1 MVAVFHARFHIF
13 LYRFGNKARL
23 AAFIQRVVNYHLFAL
38 AEVCPK
44 VLALSALIV
53 ADEHICGSK
62 YVLRRAV
69 ILLQADNIGIGVA
82 IESLF
87 KRKYIFDGSSAEFVD
102 ALVVIADNAEVI
114 VARREQVY
122 QAELHGICI
131 LILVNEN
138 VFVEVL
144 IMQEHIVVLLKK
156 LHNVAEQVVEI
167 HSVRLKKAAV
177 VKLVDLSYL
186 SLAEFVFIHL
196 VILIGRDHLVF
207 LCRDR

>member
-1 MVAVFHARFHIF
+1 M
-13 LYRFGNKARL
+13 
-23 AAFIQRVVNYHLFAL
+23 
-38 AEVCPK
+38 
-44 VLALSALIV
+44 
-53 ADEHICGSK
+53 
-62 YVLRRAV
+62 
-69 ILLQADNIGIGVA
+69 
-82 IESLF
+82 
-87 KRKYIFDGSSAEFVD
+87 
-102 ALVVIADNAEVI
+102 
-114 VARREQVY
+114 ARREQVY

-207 LCRDR
+207 LRRDR